1 MAFLGGR
8 GLREISGVILQKYL
22 IEQFVSGVKSLELVC
37 KEGPGLHESS
47 EYVAHRVNDP
57 S

>member
-47 EYVAHRVNDP
+47 E
-57 S
+57 